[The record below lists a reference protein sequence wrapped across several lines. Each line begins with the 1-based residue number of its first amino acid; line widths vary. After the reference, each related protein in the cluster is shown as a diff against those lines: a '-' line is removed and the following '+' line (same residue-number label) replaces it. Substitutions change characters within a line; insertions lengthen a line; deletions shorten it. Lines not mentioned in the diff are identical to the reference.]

1 MHNNYYIPKE
11 EAEIKPYWHK
21 SVLYFFCVEIPFFFF
36 FSFSFDRWIRSTS
49 NFFWS
54 FRSRPWITFRA
65 PKKFGCILFLL
76 LGFSDLCRCSSGS
89 GVFIA
94 KNIHCSYE
102 SARHPIEGEPRRRE
116 SANGIQCG
124 NVEKKIGSG
133 EKEYWLAKE
142 EKEENKNGVLF
153 RGLWRWNCTDLVR
166 EILISPRFLIKSV
179 SKNN

>member
-1 MHNNYYIPKE
+1 MHNNYIPKE
-11 EAEIKPYWHK
+11 EAEIKPYWHQ
-21 SVLYFFCVEIPFFFF
+21 SVLYIFCVEIPFF
-36 FSFSFDRWIRSTS
+36 SYSFDRWLRSTS

-102 SARHPIEGEPRRRE
+102 SAPHPIEGEPRRGE

-124 NVEKKIGSG
+124 HVEKKNRKHG
-133 EKEYWLAKE
+133 EEILTCQGRKN
-142 EKEENKNGVLF
+142 ENKNGVLF